1 MKHDKSKLLSLT
13 LVAAMLLQPC
23 VVDVQAKQV
32 KKATLSSKKMTLK
45 VGQSKK
51 IGIKKKQKK
60 AKYTFKSSKK
70 TVATVTK
77 AGKVKAVKTGT
88 AKITVKETY
97 KKKTRK
103 VGIVVVKVNAKGN
116 STVTPSEP
124 TPTADQKQTGSA
136 TPTPSSA
143 SEPTPTPTP
152 EMTSSPTPV
161 PTITATPKPTATV
174 PPEYNPPSDYTKKQ
188 TGVTYAKRNTITYDS
203 KTTGVERKAEIV
215 LPIGYSEDKTY
226 PVVYLLHGIGGDQTE
241 WFQGRPIEIVGNLIA
256 AGEADE
262 MIMVFPNIRAREDDR
277 ACNEFTAEH
286 FAAFDNFI
294 NDLRDDLM
302 PYIESHYS
310 VKTGRENTAVCGLSM
325 GGRETLN
332 IGLKMPDKFK
342 YIGAFEPAIGVLPY
356 ATEGGLFTED
366 TMTLPDDYKNN
377 TFIMIVKGQS
387 DGTVGENPLLYHRT
401 LEKNGVPH
409 IYYDM
414 PGGHEFKVWNNG
426 LYNFAKRIFSKCTI
440 K

>member
-1 MKHDKSKLLSLT
+1 MKHDKSKILSLT

-23 VVDVQAKQV
+23 VVDVQAKNV

-60 AKYTFKSSKK
+60 AKYTFKSSKR

-103 VGIVVVKVNAKGN
+103 VGIVVVKVSKGKT
-116 STVTPSEP
+116 SDDKSQASATPN
-124 TPTADQKQTGSA
+124 TQPTADATATATATAEPTA
-136 TPTPSSA
+136 TPK
-143 SEPTPTPTP
+143 
-152 EMTSSPTPV
+152 PTPV
-161 PTITATPKPTATV
+161 PKPTATV
-174 PPEYNPPSDYTKKQ
+174 PAEYNPPSDYTKKQ

-215 LPIGYSEDKTY
+215 LPVGYSEDKTY

-241 WFQGRPIEIVGNLIA
+241 WFQGKPIEIVGNLVA

-277 ACNEFTAEH
+277 ANGDMSPEH

-325 GGRETLN
+325 GGRETLY

-414 PGGHEFKVWNNG
+414 PGGHDFKVWNNG